1 MFDWLKRRGSDSGLT
16 AIGLMADGVCIARID
31 WQGGHRPKLL
41 ESGYH
46 AWEAGTA
53 PERQLQRLAGQFQL
67 KQARCTT
74 LLDESEYTLLLTEAP
89 DVRPEELKTA
99 LRWRVK
105 DLIDFHINDATLDV
119 FELPGVETG
128 GRAREMYAVAARNEA
143 IRRRADQLQAAGI
156 NLDVIDIPEMAQRNL
171 AALLPE
177 DLQGVAVMSFGNRGG
192 LLTVSRQGELYLSRV
207 LDVGIEHLVHT
218 EGQAGYYDRVV
229 LEVQRSL
236 DYYESHFRQQPIQ
249 HLVLAP
255 AAAHLPELLEYLR
268 ANLGVSVSVMN
279 LAQLVEMKSGL
290 PPELEGPCLFA
301 LGAALRREE
310 KAL

>member
-16 AIGLMADGVCIARID
+16 AIGLMAEGVCIARVD
-31 WQGGHRPKLL
+31 WQGGQRPKL
-41 ESGYH
+41 SHSAYQP
-46 AWEAGTA
+46 WEEGVAS
-53 PERQLQRLAGQFQL
+53 ERQLQRLAGQFQL
-67 KQARCTT
+67 KHARCTT
-74 LLDESEYTLLLTEAP
+74 LLDESEYALLLTEAP

-128 GRAREMYAVAARNEA
+128 GRVREMYAVAARNEA
-143 IRRRADQLQAAGI
+143 IRRRADQLQTAGI

-177 DLQGVAVMSFGNRGG
+177 DAQGVAVMSFGNRSG
-192 LLTVSRQGELYLSRV
+192 LLTITRQGELYLSRV
-207 LDVGIEHLVHT
+207 LDVGLDHLVHA

-236 DYYESHFRQQPIQ
+236 DYYESHFRQRPVQ

-255 AAAHLPELLEYLR
+255 AAAHLPELLGHLR

-279 LAQLVEMKSGL
+279 LAELVEMKSGI